1 MHDDSRLTIGPIAAT
16 RKMCANGIMAQE
28 QEFLAALGS
37 STAWRWIAACSTS
50 PRAAGGCVLIAGPES
65 AR

>member
-1 MHDDSRLTIGPIAAT
+1 MHDDSRLTIGPIAAM

-37 STAWRWIAACSTS
+37 STAWR
-50 PRAAGGCVLIAGPES
+50 
-65 AR
+65 